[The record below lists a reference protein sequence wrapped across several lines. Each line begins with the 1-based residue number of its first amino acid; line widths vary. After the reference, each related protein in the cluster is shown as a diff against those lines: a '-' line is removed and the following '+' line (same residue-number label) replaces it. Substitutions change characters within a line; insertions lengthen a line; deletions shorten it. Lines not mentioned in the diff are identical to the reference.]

1 MPLTCP
7 DLVNGSQS
15 SFSPNPDVASV
26 LPETSLQAAGFHG
39 KVIAFPVLGN
49 FQRQKE
55 SPGQWGSLGAVLG
68 GLKSPYHPSTTS
80 TTSLML
86 DPLVLVLP
94 PKITES
100 QFVLLSEI

>member
-7 DLVNGSQS
+7 ALVNGSQS

-39 KVIAFPVLGN
+39 KVTAVPVLGD

-55 SPGQWGSLGAVLG
+55 SPGQWGSLGAVWG
-68 GLKSPYHPSTTS
+68 DLKSPYHPSTTS

-86 DPLVLVLP
+86 DP
-94 PKITES
+94 KITES
-100 QFVLLSEI
+100 QFALLSEI